1 MWEKPTAKTLS
12 IIELEEAKKRRKEK
26 FAAVEESKTEKT
38 ETEKTEMEKAR
49 TVEPRTV
56 EKNEQ
61 DRNTKKT
68 KVDEK
73 KSLKSKKM
81 IENES
86 LRVRQDSV
94 AAKTKIAVEIEKQNK
109 IAAKKNKIAAA
120 KAILESPI
128 ATEEMKQK
136 ALQQLSALL

>member
-1 MWEKPTAKTLS
+1 MPQGGPK
-12 IIELEEAKKRRKEK
+12 EAKKRRKDK

-49 TVEPRTV
+49 AVEPRTV

-61 DRNTKKT
+61 GRNTKKT

-86 LRVRQDSV
+86 LRVRQESV
-94 AAKTKIAVEIEKQNK
+94 AAKTKMALEIEKQ
-109 IAAKKNKIAAA
+109 NKIAAA
-120 KAILESPI
+120 KAILESPF
-128 ATEEMKQK
+128 ATEEIKQK
-136 ALQQLSALL
+136 ALQQLSALF